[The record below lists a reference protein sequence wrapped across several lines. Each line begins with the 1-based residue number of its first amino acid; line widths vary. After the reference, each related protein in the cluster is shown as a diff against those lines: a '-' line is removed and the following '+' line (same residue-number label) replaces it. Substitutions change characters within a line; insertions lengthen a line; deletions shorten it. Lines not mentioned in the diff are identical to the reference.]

1 MGDSQGSWSA
11 NPLLNKEEVE
21 RKKSGLPRD
30 ERREHK

>member
-11 NPLLNKEEVE
+11 NLLLNKEEVE